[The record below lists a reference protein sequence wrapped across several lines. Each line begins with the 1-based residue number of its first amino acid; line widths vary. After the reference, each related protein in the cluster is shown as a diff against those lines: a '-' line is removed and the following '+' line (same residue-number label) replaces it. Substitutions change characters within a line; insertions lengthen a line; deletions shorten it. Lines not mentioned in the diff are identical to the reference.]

1 MDVDALL
8 QRALAFHQQGQF
20 APARA
25 IYERILE
32 RQPAHFDALHLLG
45 VIAAQAREPARA
57 VEFIGKALV
66 LNPHNAVAHFNIG
79 SALQEL
85 RRLDAALAS
94 YDRAIAIDPGF
105 AEACSNRGVVL
116 KDLGRLS
123 AALASCDR
131 AIAIRPGYAEAHF
144 NRGVVLYQLQ
154 RFAAALASYERAIA
168 IRPDYPEAHFN
179 RGIVFSDMNQ
189 LEPALASYD
198 RAVASRADYVLAHVN
213 RGNVLKELGR
223 IDAAIAAYDR
233 AIAIKADCAGA
244 YFNRSV
250 LYLLTGRFDRGWADF
265 EWRWENQHRFS
276 IVAADNQRPQP
287 RWLGGDPP
295 RGDPRGGDSR
305 GGDSR
310 GGDPRGGHSRGG
322 DSRGGHPPA
331 GRTFL
336 LHAEQ
341 GLGDTVQ
348 FCRYA
353 KLLAERGAT
362 VILEAQA
369 PLLKLLEGLE
379 GVSRLIAP
387 GSALPPNIDYQ
398 CPLLSL
404 PLAFATTLATIPADV
419 PYLKSSP
426 EKVRF
431 WQEKLGQRNKP
442 RVGLV
447 WSGGFRPEQPELWSV
462 NSRRNIPL
470 SKLAPLKHPDIEF
483 YSLQKGQPA
492 ESELAELRAGGWHGP
507 DLVDFTALLTDFS
520 DTAALIECLD
530 LVISVDTSIVHVAG
544 AMAKPVWMLNRF
556 DTCWRWLLDRSDSP
570 WYPTLRLFRQERPG
584 DWDGVVER
592 VRGELLQWV
601 TGRPAWTADVKGGTQ

>member
-1 MDVDALL
+1 
-8 QRALAFHQQGQF
+8 
-20 APARA
+20 
-25 IYERILE
+25 
-32 RQPAHFDALHLLG
+32 
-45 VIAAQAREPARA
+45 
-57 VEFIGKALV
+57 V

-85 RRLDAALAS
+85 RRLDAALES

-105 AEACSNRGVVL
+105 AEAYSNRSVVL
-116 KDLGRLS
+116 KDLERLS
-123 AALASCDR
+123 VALASCDR
-131 AIAIRPGYAEAHF
+131 AIAIRPGFAEAHF
-144 NRGVVLYQLQ
+144 NRGVVLYQLEQ
-154 RFAAALASYERAIA
+154 FAAALASYERAIA

-179 RGIVFSDMNQ
+179 QGIVFSDMNQ
-189 LEPALASYD
+189 PKPALASYD

-223 IDAAIAAYDR
+223 IEAAIAAYDR

-250 LYLLTGRFDRGWADF
+250 LYLLTGQFDPGWADF

-276 IVAADNQRPQP
+276 ISAADKPQP
-287 RWLGGDPP
+287 RWLGRDPL
-295 RGDPRGGDSR
+295 GGN
-305 GGDSR
+305 
-310 GGDPRGGHSRGG
+310 
-322 DSRGGHPPA
+322 PPA
-331 GRTFL
+331 GWTIL

-369 PLLKLLEGLE
+369 PLLKLLEGLK
-379 GVSRLIAP
+379 GVSQLVAA

-404 PLAFATTLATIPADV
+404 PLAFQTTLGTIPADV

-431 WQEKLGQRNKP
+431 WQEKLGERNKP

-447 WSGGFRPEQPELWSV
+447 WSGGFRPEQPELWAV

-492 ESELAELRAGGWHGP
+492 ESELAELRAGGWDGP
-507 DLVDFTALLTDFS
+507 ELVDFTGLLADFS

-570 WYPTLRLFRQERPG
+570 WYPTVRLFRQERPG

-592 VRGELLQWV
+592 VSVELLRLV
-601 TGRPAWTADVKGGTQ
+601 AGGPALTAEQKGGTR

>member
-1 MDVDALL
+1 MSSASLDIDALL
-8 QRALAFHQQGQF
+8 RRALGFHQQGQF
-20 APARA
+20 APAQA

-45 VIAAQAREPARA
+45 VIAAQTREPARA
-57 VEFIGKALV
+57 VELISKALV

-85 RRLDAALAS
+85 RRLDAALES

-105 AEACSNRGVVL
+105 AEAYSNRGVVL

-131 AIAIRPGYAEAHF
+131 AIAIRPGFAEAHF
-144 NRGVVLYQLQ
+144 NRGVVLYQLEQ
-154 RFAAALASYERAIA
+154 FAAALASYERAIA

-179 RGIVFSDMNQ
+179 RGIVFSDLSQ

-223 IDAAIAAYDR
+223 IEAAIAAYDR

-250 LYLLTGRFDRGWADF
+250 LYLLTGRFDPGWADF
-265 EWRWENQHRFS
+265 EWRWKNQHRFS
-276 IVAADNQRPQP
+276 IAAAADKPQP
-287 RWLGGDPP
+287 RWLGRDPPGGDPP
-295 RGDPRGGDSR
+295 
-305 GGDSR
+305 
-310 GGDPRGGHSRGG
+310 GGDPRG
-322 DSRGGHPPA
+322 
-331 GRTFL
+331 RTIL
-336 LHAEQ
+336 LYAEQ

-353 KLLAERGAT
+353 KLLADQGAT

-369 PLLKLLEGLE
+369 PLLKLLEGLN
-379 GVSRLIAP
+379 GVSQLVAP

-404 PLAFATTLATIPADV
+404 PLAFATTLATIPAEV

-431 WQEKLGQRNKP
+431 WQEKLGERNKP

-483 YSLQKGQPA
+483 YSLQKGKPA
-492 ESELAELRAGGWHGP
+492 ESELAELRAGGWEGP
-507 DLVDFTALLTDFS
+507 DLVDFTGLLADFS

-556 DTCWRWLLDRSDSP
+556 DTCWRWLLDRTDSP

-592 VRGELLQWV
+592 VRVQLLRLAA
-601 TGRPAWTADVKGGTQ
+601 GGPALTAEFKGGTR

>member
-1 MDVDALL
+1 MSSASLDVDALL
-8 QRALAFHQQGQF
+8 HRALAFHQQGQF

-45 VIAAQAREPARA
+45 VIAAQTREPARA
-57 VEFIGKALV
+57 VEFISKALV
-66 LNPHNAVAHFNIG
+66 LNPHNAVAHFNVG

-85 RRLDAALAS
+85 RRLDAALES

-105 AEACSNRGVVL
+105 AEAYSNRGVVL
-116 KDLGRLS
+116 KDLRRLH

-131 AIAIRPGYAEAHF
+131 AIAIKPGFAEAHF
-144 NRGVVLYQLQ
+144 NRGVVLYQLEQ
-154 RFAAALASYERAIA
+154 FAAAQASYERAIA

-179 RGIVFSDMNQ
+179 RGIVFSDLDQ

-223 IDAAIAAYDR
+223 IEPAIAAYDR
-233 AIAIKADCAGA
+233 AIAIKPDCAAA
-244 YFNRSV
+244 YFNRSI
-250 LYLLTGRFDRGWADF
+250 LYLLTGRFDPGWAQF
-265 EWRWENQHRFS
+265 EWRWENHFS
-276 IVAADNQRPQP
+276 IAADRPQP
-287 RWLGGDPP
+287 RWLGRDPP
-295 RGDPRGGDSR
+295 DGAPL
-305 GGDSR
+305 
-310 GGDPRGGHSRGG
+310 
-322 DSRGGHPPA
+322 A
-331 GRTFL
+331 GRTIL

-353 KLLAERGAT
+353 KLLANRGAT

-369 PLLKLLEGLE
+369 PLLKLLEGLD
-379 GVSRLIAP
+379 GVSRLVAP
-387 GSALPPNIDYQ
+387 GSTLPPSIDYQ

-404 PLAFATTLATIPADV
+404 PHAFQTTLETIPAEV

-431 WQEKLGQRNKP
+431 WREKLGERNKP

-447 WSGGFRPEQPELWSV
+447 WSGGFRPEQPELWAV

-470 SKLAPLKHPDIEF
+470 AKLAPLKHPDIEF

-492 ESELAELRAGGWHGP
+492 ESELAELRAGGWEGP
-507 DLVDFTALLTDFS
+507 DVLDFTGLLTDFS

-530 LVISVDTSIVHVAG
+530 LVISVDTSVVHLAG

-570 WYPTLRLFRQERPG
+570 WYPTLRVFRQERRG
-584 DWDGVVER
+584 EWDGVVER
-592 VRGELLQWV
+592 ARAELWRWVARGPAPALEL
-601 TGRPAWTADVKGGTQ
+601 KGGGTP